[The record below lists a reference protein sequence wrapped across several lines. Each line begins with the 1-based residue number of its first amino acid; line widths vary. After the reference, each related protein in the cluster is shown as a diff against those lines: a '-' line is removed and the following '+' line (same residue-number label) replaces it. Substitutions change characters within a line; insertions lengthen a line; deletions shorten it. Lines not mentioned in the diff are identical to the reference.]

1 MARTPK
7 SQILKNIK
15 AQTNEFVFVDS
26 GLPFLGYY
34 HIISGR
40 AFAGGDE
47 NVYPQPVPL
56 EKPSNNVLTGVI
68 NSVGLGTA
76 AYNLASRNK
85 ETARN
90 LAPKQVNPH
99 IIQIN
104 IPQDYSKSDIK
115 SELIS
120 KSGVSYYFQ
129 KSNDP
134 NYIIKKISR
143 DEAIQLARDPINKI
157 VTIDFSAENL
167 DEQLQ
172 IAENLIPGI
181 TMFVNL

>member
-1 MARTPK
+1 MARVPK

-15 AQTNEFVFVDS
+15 AQTNEFVFADS
-26 GLPFLGYY
+26 GLPFSGYY

-47 NVYPQPVPL
+47 KVYPQPVPL
-56 EKPSNNVLTGVI
+56 EKPSNNVLTGMI

-90 LAPKQVNPH
+90 LAPKQINPH
-99 IIQIN
+99 IVQTTTKY
-104 IPQDYSKSDIK
+104 QV
-115 SELIS
+115 
-120 KSGVSYYFQ
+120 KSGISYYFQ

-172 IAENLIPGI
+172 IAENSISGI